1 MRVYFFFM
9 KATVKKTLFHLGAM
23 ALLGILLLIAVSGWL
38 NSYTHHDSAI
48 QVPRL
53 TDLTMEQAVP
63 LLEEL
68 GLRYEI
74 VDSMHVSGKP
84 AGVILEQKPNANARV
99 KINRIVFITLN
110 KAVEESMA
118 VPYVKDFSQ
127 RQAIASL
134 EGAGFVVREIRFVPS
149 EFRNLVIDLRHD
161 GESVEAGTTLPVG
174 TSLSLVVGQGRSGG
188 KVRVPELTALPLDS
202 VILIA
207 RQSSLNIGEVIYDV
221 TPQNDQQASS
231 FFVYRHEP
239 VEGDYLPAGSR
250 IKVWMTQDSNLL
262 LKPEE
267 LLPAEAFYN

>member
-134 EGAGFVVREIRFVPS
+134 EGAGFVVKEIRFVPS
-149 EFRNLVIDLRHD
+149 EFRNLVIDLRYN

>member
-84 AGVILEQKPNANARV
+84 AGVILEQKPNARARV

-110 KAVEESMA
+110 KAIEESMA

-134 EGAGFVVREIRFVPS
+134 EGAGFVVKEIRFVPS
-149 EFRNLVIDLRHD
+149 EFRNLVIDLRYN

-231 FFVYRHEP
+231 YFVYRHEP
-239 VEGDYLPAGSR
+239 VEGDYFPAGSR

-267 LLPAEAFYN
+267 HLPAEAFYN

>member
-84 AGVILEQKPNANARV
+84 AGVILEQKPNARARV

-110 KAVEESMA
+110 KAIEESMA

>member
-134 EGAGFVVREIRFVPS
+134 EGAGFVVKEIRFVPS
-149 EFRNLVIDLRHD
+149 EFRNLVIDLRYN

-231 FFVYRHEP
+231 YFVYRHEP
-239 VEGDYLPAGSR
+239 VEGDYFPAGSR

>member
-134 EGAGFVVREIRFVPS
+134 EGAGFVVKEIRFVPS
-149 EFRNLVIDLRHD
+149 EFRNLVIDLRYN

-231 FFVYRHEP
+231 YFVYRHEP

>member
-1 MRVYFFFM
+1 M

-84 AGVILEQKPNANARV
+84 AGVILEQKPNARARV

-110 KAVEESMA
+110 KAIEESMA

-134 EGAGFVVREIRFVPS
+134 EGAGFVVKEIRFVPS
-149 EFRNLVIDLRHD
+149 EFRNLVIDLRYN